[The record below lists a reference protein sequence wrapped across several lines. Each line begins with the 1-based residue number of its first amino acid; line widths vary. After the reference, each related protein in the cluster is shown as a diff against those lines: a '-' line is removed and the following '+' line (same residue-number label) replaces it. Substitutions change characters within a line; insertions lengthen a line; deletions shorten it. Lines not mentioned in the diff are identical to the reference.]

1 MKTLRALF
9 LISFCV
15 VLIAC
20 GGGGGSD
27 SDGSSGGQSSNKAR
41 FSFNC
46 DLGGVNGVLTMD
58 VEAINSTGVVFGA
71 GSSPDITGVVA
82 TGGVLYV
89 TSGTVESAT
98 ASYSFT
104 GENNFADFVD
114 RYTSDRFRVEWIQT
128 TTGLY
133 MVVNPFGPG
142 PTMYDCR
149 STGATYL

>member
-1 MKTLRALF
+1 MKTLHALF
-9 LISFCV
+9 LISFCI
-15 VLIAC
+15 LLTAC

-41 FSFNC
+41 FSFDC

-58 VEAINSTGVVFGA
+58 VEAINATGVVFGA
-71 GSSPDITGVVA
+71 GSNPDISGVIA

-89 TSGTVESAT
+89 TAGTVESAT

-114 RYTSDRFRVEWIQT
+114 RYSSDRFRVEWIQT

-142 PTMYDCR
+142 PTTYECQ
-149 STGATYL
+149 STSSTYL